1 MSWYPYGHC
10 SLFCVSGLLFNLAFF
25 SLSLLCSFVHSQ
37 FLCWKWKCTKLYSGW
52 SWDGSPRH
60 KLMLNSSPVPTPY
73 PRAVDS
79 NLAPKSRFQSF
90 VPVSNC
96 PSTDPVPMP
105 SFYLAMCFCRMLQ
118 ASSWTQPSSYYM
130 NWHGVVEGLS
140 GPPLKLLELH
150 LRGGFITVT
159 YNRCI
164 NMFPWDFFFLLWMFV
179 VHSSLPVYFLFW

>member
-1 MSWYPYGHC
+1 MFFC
-10 SLFCVSGLLFNLAFF
+10 SLSI
-25 SLSLLCSFVHSQ
+25 SLLEM
-37 FLCWKWKCTKLYSGW
+37 KKCTKLYSGW

-79 NLAPKSRFQSF
+79 NLAPKSRFQSS